1 MGVKGFFHFRLI
13 LSALTGVFFLTSN
26 ATGADMTESDKNWDK
41 VFAKSDMVD
50 VSKVSFKNRYGIEL
64 TGDLYLPKGK
74 ASENLRRLRSA
85 ARLARLRSR
94 LPAYMRKPW
103 PSGVLPRWR
112 LIRLTR
118 GRAAESRVWWLLR
131 ISIPKI
137 SVPRWTF

>member
-1 MGVKGFFHFRLI
+1 
-13 LSALTGVFFLTSN
+13 
-26 ATGADMTESDKNWDK
+26 MTESDKNWDK

-74 ASENLRRLRSA
+74 ASEKLA
-85 ARLARLRSR
+85 AIAVSGPFGAVKEQASGLYAQTMAERGFAALAFD
-94 LPAYMRKPW
+94 
-103 PSGVLPRWR
+103 PSYTG
-112 LIRLTR
+112 
-118 GRAAESRVWWLLR
+118 ESRVWWLLR

>member
-1 MGVKGFFHFRLI
+1 MGVKGFFRFGLI

-41 VFAKSDMVD
+41 VFAESDMVD
-50 VSKVSFKNRYGIEL
+50 VSKVRFKNRYGIEL

-74 ASENLRRLRSA
+74 ASEKLA
-85 ARLARLRSR
+85 AIAVSGPFGAVKE